1 MVIIIVF
8 FKFSVL
14 KSDTKPSKQTIKKKY
29 MPTVECQVKTEIY
42 TNLNIK
48 TIIILTKIWLN
59 SNKNKSLCRNKLNPQ
74 LKKMYLENRK

>member
-1 MVIIIVF
+1 
-8 FKFSVL
+8 
-14 KSDTKPSKQTIKKKY
+14 

-74 LKKMYLENRK
+74 LKKNVS